1 MEGNYYWQ
9 LRSAWDALAYE
20 FYEPGSGSEYMAG
33 VSLWDYHR
41 RSQKLSIKLS
51 HPSQVR
57 IIDALTE
64 AVGIPHKRGQA
75 EIEIPEELRSTKNG

>member
-1 MEGNYYWQ
+1 VNSIYKDLG
-9 LRSAWDALAYE
+9 
-20 FYEPGSGSEYMAG
+20 GSY
-33 VSLWDYHR
+33 
-41 RSQKLSIKLS
+41 LSGKYKRNGEATIKLS
-51 HPSQVR
+51 DPQVR